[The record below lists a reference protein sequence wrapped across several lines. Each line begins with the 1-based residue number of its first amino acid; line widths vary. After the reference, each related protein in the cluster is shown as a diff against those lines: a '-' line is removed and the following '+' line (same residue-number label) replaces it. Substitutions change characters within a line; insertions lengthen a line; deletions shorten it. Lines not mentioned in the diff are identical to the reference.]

1 MISKKSVRKVL
12 LEAGITAVISDIL
25 ASQIGKEVKTIDNNY
40 KKNDV
45 IAEYNKLAAAKSI
58 VLAPDN
64 RLIALEE
71 SPFHCI
77 IDLTN

>member
-1 MISKKSVRKVL
+1 MISKKSVRQVL
-12 LEAGITAVISDIL
+12 SEAGITTIISDML
-25 ASQIGKEVKTIDNNY
+25 ASQIGKEVKTIDNVF

-45 IAEYNKLAAAKSI
+45 IAEYNRLAAANKI

-64 RLIALEE
+64 KLIAFEE
-71 SPFHCI
+71 SPFNCI